1 MIKEAWYV
9 MQIEGLRGD
18 ECPEFLVSYLTA
30 KERQDV
36 IKAATNSRKTVGK
49 RDNSLLADFDARK
62 NGELIIKRT
71 IKGWKNLR
79 NKHLSYIYDTSP
91 EFSEKWE
98 YKGDKGDKKADFEI
112 KFTEELKREF
122 SEVYDSD
129 IVVNFINPALD
140 FIDQLNKE
148 EKEKELKN

>member
-1 MIKEAWYV
+1 MIKETWYV

-36 IKAATNSRKTVGK
+36 IKAATSSRKTVGK
-49 RDNSLLADFDARK
+49 KDTGFLSDFDTRK
-62 NGELIIKRT
+62 NGELIIKRS
-71 IKGWKNLR
+71 IKDWKNLR

-91 EFSEKWE
+91 DYSEKWE
-98 YKGDKGDKKADFEI
+98 YKGDKGDQKANFEI
-112 KFTEELKREF
+112 KFTEDTKREL
-122 SEVYDSD
+122 SEVYNAD
-129 IVVNFINPALD
+129 IIVNFINPALD